1 MGCMVQYEW
10 MDVLDAHSRV
20 AIPGGLLRGT
30 SCKWVELQE
39 RTPCACVSE
48 QMQRGFWGCSLKHTM
63 MWKKKITCCS
73 CCCRHLLKACA
84 DGADF
89 PLRYCVSTLETR
101 KTGKERSKDNALSW
115 SFYRMFVCRCKW
127 WAVSG
132 LLAKTLLSLLALY
145 DTCFQTLPQVLKD
158 YPISNG
164 MPNYCSYHQWW
175 HKILKKLL
183 NML

>member
-1 MGCMVQYEW
+1 MDGCAGRTLQSS
-10 MDVLDAHSRV
+10 HSRRPLAWNKLEV
-20 AIPGGLLRGT
+20 GRAPRKNTMCMCAWTDAAWLLGLF
-30 SCKWVELQE
+30 
-39 RTPCACVSE
+39 SE
-48 QMQRGFWGCSLKHTM
+48 AHDDV
-63 MWKKKITCCS
+63 KKKITCCS

-89 PLRYCVSTLETR
+89 PLRYCVSTLVTR
-101 KTGKERSKDNALSW
+101 KTGKEWSKDNALSW

-127 WAVSG
+127 WALSE

-145 DTCFQTLPQVLKD
+145 DTCFQTLPQVIKD

-164 MPNYCSYHQWW
+164 MPNYCSFHQWR